1 MFEYLSTLP
10 EVQTS
15 FNTFMGNTMGS
26 RNYWVDWYPVGE
38 NLLNG
43 AKSDTAL
50 VVDIGGGKG
59 HDLIAFQEKFPQKQS
74 GSLIL
79 QDLRHVLDAAEDL
92 NPAIDKM
99 EYDFFTEQPVQG
111 DQI

>member
-50 VVDIGGGKG
+50 VVDSGGGKG